1 MMLGM
6 VWILSFGMISFGV
19 FCFCRVRYGTDSLAR
34 RGMLRFAL
42 LGFGLDSK
50 VWWRTVGR
58 GKVCCCKVRFGFC
71 TAVRHGDA
79 RSCKVRILCSGLHG
93 SAKAG

>member
-6 VWILSFGMISFGV
+6 VLILRFGMVSFGV

-42 LGFGLDSK
+42 LGFGMDSAPWLGD
-50 VWWRTVGR
+50 VRYGGVGYDP
-58 GKVCCCKVRFGFC
+58 VRYGF
-71 TAVRHGDA
+71 
-79 RSCKVRILCSGLHG
+79 
-93 SAKAG
+93 